1 MGVGR
6 DLVDPDPKKVLRIS
20 VTETGLV
27 SALPPL
33 VGMFSKLLI
42 GPLDDKLIS
51 KILCE
56 QSKVKL
62 FSGVAQYGICIS
74 LLGLAFIPYLTS
86 SILFILPFYSTINM
100 FTGLDFLG
108 IFRYAQFIALKH
120 SEVLISWTNIVI
132 SIVPLILPGIV
143 AAAAPDD
150 TIKQWTYI
158 FSTISI
164 LVFTAIT
171 VFILFAKS
179 NPRKWA
185 LEINNNN
192 TINIIK
198 EKEIDKQKE
207 EDN

>member
-1 MGVGR
+1 M
-6 DLVDPDPKKVLRIS
+6 
-20 VTETGLV
+20 
-27 SALPPL
+27 
-33 VGMFSKLLI
+33 
-42 GPLDDKLIS
+42 
-51 KILCE
+51 
-56 QSKVKL
+56 
-62 FSGVAQYGICIS
+62 
-74 LLGLAFIPYLTS
+74 
-86 SILFILPFYSTINM
+86 
-100 FTGLDFLG
+100 
-108 IFRYAQFIALKH
+108 
-120 SEVLISWTNIVI
+120 VI